1 MPRVLD
7 GPNILPLG
15 YYANGMTALT
25 NVLALLLLWSR
36 GKSVLDLWLMVALC
50 ALIVE
55 TATVALLVPVRFSV
69 GWYANRVIPL
79 LVSKVVLIVLLSETV
94 RLHARLS
101 IANRNLQREREN
113 KLTNAEAVVAA
124 IAHEV
129 RQPLSGLTSQAAAGR
144 RFLDRATPDVDAA
157 KKLFERIQAAAFRA
171 SEVFESFLSLFR
183 GGKQEHEPVDMN
195 LLTLEAMQLVR
206 KELDDHNIITR
217 AKLASELPVIPGNK
231 GQLREVILNLV
242 QNSIDAMAAT
252 TSRTRV
258 ISIVTAS
265 RGADSIV
272 ISLEDTGPGI
282 APEKLASIFEPF
294 VTTKAAGTG
303 LGLAI
308 CKMIVEQHGG
318 RLAAASGA
326 DGGARFEITLQ
337 TRMAAPSVAVASR
350 G

>member
-1 MPRVLD
+1 
-7 GPNILPLG
+7 
-15 YYANGMTALT
+15 
-25 NVLALLLLWSR
+25 VLALLLLWSR
-36 GKSVLDLWLMVALC
+36 RKSVLDLWLMVAVC

-55 TATVALLVPVRFSV
+55 TATIALLVPVRFSV
-69 GWYANRVIPL
+69 GWYANRMIPL
-79 LVSKVVLIVLLSETV
+79 LVSKVVLIVLLSEMV

-129 RQPLSGLTSQAAAGR
+129 RQPLSGITSQAAAGR

-157 KKLFERIQAAAFRA
+157 KRLFERIQAAAFRA

-195 LLTLEAMQLVR
+195 ALTLEAMQLLR
-206 KELDDHNIITR
+206 KELDDHNIMTR
-217 AKLASELPVIPGNK
+217 ARLASELPVVSGNT

-252 TSRTRV
+252 TNRPRI
-258 ISIVTAS
+258 ISVVTAR

-282 APEKLASIFEPF
+282 APERLASIFDPF
-294 VTTKAAGTG
+294 VTTKAKGTG

-308 CKMIVEQHGG
+308 SKMIVEQHGG
-318 RLAAASGA
+318 KLSAASGA
-326 DGGARFEITLQ
+326 DGGARFEIALP
-337 TRMAAPSVAVASR
+337 TRMAVPSVKAAPGEKVVGSR
-350 G
+350 